1 MLADA
6 LPPLDE
12 LTPSRLAIEN
22 GPAVAPRAEGVRPG
36 EWRTKPS
43 TTTEQGA
50 MTFDPSSLRQTWPAP
65 SRPMPIV
72 TIGAG
77 SIVVDAHFPAYR
89 KGGFP
94 IAGVFDLNAER
105 ARAVGE
111 KFAVRVFGSLGE
123 ALSRDDVV
131 FDLATPPGAHLSVL
145 ERLPAGAGV
154 LIQKP
159 MGSDLDEAT
168 KILQVCRER
177 KLRAAVNFQLRFSPM
192 MLAVRDALDRG
203 LIGRLLDVEVRVSI
217 DTPWGLFAFLKEL
230 PRIEIAVH
238 SIHYLDLIRS
248 FLGDPGGVH
257 AKTIGHPSSEMAQT
271 RTAAILDYGD
281 EVRSAMSVNHNHAFG
296 RRHQVAEF
304 RFEGTEGAAHAKMGV
319 LLDYP
324 RGEPDELTIKA
335 KGEADWV
342 HVPLHGGWFPD
353 AFAGRMANLQRFVAG
368 EDEELV
374 ASVED
379 AWTTMALVEAA
390 FESSARPAT
399 PLKSHP

>member
-1 MLADA
+1 
-6 LPPLDE
+6 
-12 LTPSRLAIEN
+12 
-22 GPAVAPRAEGVRPG
+22 
-36 EWRTKPS
+36 
-43 TTTEQGA
+43 
-50 MTFDPSSLRQTWPAP
+50 MTFDPTSLRQTWPAP
-65 SRPMPIV
+65 SRPRPIV

-77 SIVVDAHFPAYR
+77 SIVVDAHFPAYK

-94 IAGVFDLNAER
+94 VAGVYDLDAER
-105 ARAVGE
+105 AKTVGD
-111 KFAVRVFGSLGE
+111 KFGVRVFNSLDE
-123 ALSRDDVV
+123 ALATEGAV
-131 FDLATPPGAHLSVL
+131 FDLATPPAAHLPVL
-145 ERLPAGAGV
+145 ERVPAGAGV

-159 MGSDLDEAT
+159 MGSDLDGAT
-168 KILQVCRER
+168 EILKVCRAR
-177 KLRAAVNFQLRFSPM
+177 GLKAAVNFQLRFSPM
-192 MLAVRDALDRG
+192 MLAVKDALDRG
-203 LIGRLLDVEVRVSI
+203 LIGRLLDVEVRLSI
-217 DTPWGLFAFLKEL
+217 DTPWNLFAFLKDL

-248 FLGDPGGVH
+248 FLGDPSGVH

-271 RTAAILDYGD
+271 RTTAILDYGD
-281 EVRSAMSVNHNHAFG
+281 EVRSAMSINHNHSYG

-304 RFEGTEGAAHAKMGV
+304 RFEGSDGAAHAKMGV

-353 AFAGRMANLQRFVAG
+353 AFVGRMANLQRFIAD
-368 EDEELV
+368 EDQELI

-399 PLKSHP
+399 PLKAHP

>member
-1 MLADA
+1 
-6 LPPLDE
+6 
-12 LTPSRLAIEN
+12 
-22 GPAVAPRAEGVRPG
+22 
-36 EWRTKPS
+36 
-43 TTTEQGA
+43 
-50 MTFDPSSLRQTWPAP
+50 MTFDPSSLRQTWPGP
-65 SRPMPIV
+65 SQPLYIV

-94 IAGVFDLNAER
+94 IAGVFDLSAER
-105 ARAVGE
+105 AKMVGE
-111 KFAVRVFGSLGE
+111 KFGVRTFNSLDD
-123 ALSRDDVV
+123 ALGAEDAI
-131 FDLATPPGAHLSVL
+131 FDLATPPAAHLSVL
-145 ERLPAGAGV
+145 ERVPVGSGV

-192 MLAVRDALDRG
+192 MLAVKDALDRG

-217 DTPWGLFAFLKEL
+217 DTPWFLFAFLKEL

-257 AKTIGHPSSEMAQT
+257 AKTIGHPSSDMAQT

-296 RRHQVAEF
+296 RRHQAAEF
-304 RFEGTEGAAHAKMGV
+304 RFEGSDGAAHAKMGV
-319 LLDYP
+319 LIDYP

-342 HVPLHGGWFPD
+342 QVPLHGGWFPD
-353 AFAGRMANLQRFVAG
+353 AFVGRMANLQRFVTG
-368 EDEELV
+368 EDKELV

-379 AWTTMALVEAA
+379 AWTTMAVVEAA

-399 PLKSHP
+399 PLQPHP

>member
-1 MLADA
+1 
-6 LPPLDE
+6 
-12 LTPSRLAIEN
+12 
-22 GPAVAPRAEGVRPG
+22 
-36 EWRTKPS
+36 
-43 TTTEQGA
+43 
-50 MTFDPSSLRQTWPAP
+50 MTFDPSSLRQAWPAP

-89 KGGFP
+89 KAGFP

-105 ARAVGE
+105 ARMVGE
-111 KFAVRVFGSLGE
+111 KFSVRVFDSLDE
-123 ALSRDDVV
+123 ALSTDGAV
-131 FDLATPPGAHLSVL
+131 FDLATPPAAHLSVL
-145 ERLPAGAGV
+145 DRVTSGAGV

-168 KILQVCRER
+168 EILKVCRER

-192 MLAVRDALDRG
+192 MLAVRDAVDRG
-203 LIGRLLDVEVRVSI
+203 LLGKLLDVEARVSI
-217 DTPWGLFAFLKEL
+217 DTPWSLFAFLKEL

-238 SIHYLDLIRS
+238 SIHYLDLIRG

-304 RFEGTEGAAHAKMGV
+304 RFEGSEGAAHAKMGV

-324 RGEPDELTIKA
+324 RGEPDELTIRA
-335 KGEADWV
+335 KGESEWIS
-342 HVPLHGGWFPD
+342 VPLHGGWFPD
-353 AFAGRMANLQRFVAG
+353 AFVGRMANLQRFVCG
-368 EDEELV
+368 EDRELV

-379 AWTTMALVEAA
+379 AWTTMALIEAA

-399 PLKSHP
+399 PLRAHP

>member
-1 MLADA
+1 
-6 LPPLDE
+6 
-12 LTPSRLAIEN
+12 
-22 GPAVAPRAEGVRPG
+22 
-36 EWRTKPS
+36 
-43 TTTEQGA
+43 
-50 MTFDPSSLRQTWPAP
+50 MTFDPTSLRQSWPAP
-65 SRPMPIV
+65 LRPLPIV

-77 SIVVDAHFPAYR
+77 SIVVDGHFPAYR

-94 IAGVFDLNAER
+94 IAGVFDLDAER
-105 ARAVGE
+105 AASVGE
-111 KFAVRVFGSLGE
+111 AFGVRVFGSLEE
-123 ALSRDDVV
+123 ALSTDGAV

-145 ERLPAGAGV
+145 ERAPIGAGV
-154 LIQKP
+154 MIQKP
-159 MGSDLDEAT
+159 MGSDLAEAT
-168 KILQVCRER
+168 RILKVCRER
-177 KLRAAVNFQLRFSPM
+177 KLTAAVNFQLRFSPM
-192 MLAVRDALDRG
+192 MLAVRDAIDRG

-217 DTPWGLFAFLKEL
+217 DTPWAMFAFLREL

-248 FLGDPGGVH
+248 FLGDPAGVH

-304 RFEGTEGAAHAKMGV
+304 RFEGDKGAAHAKMGV

-335 KGEADWV
+335 KGETDWA
-342 HVPLHGGWFPD
+342 HVPLVGGWFPD
-353 AFAGRMANLQRFVAG
+353 AFIGRMANLQRFIAG
-368 EDEELV
+368 EDETLV

-399 PLKSHP
+399 PLRPHP